1 MSSQTHSRQVV
12 VGYDASSPSEAALKW
27 AARAAKKRDLPLL
40 VLHAAERIQ
49 YTQDEGSGVWDKS
62 RALADAK
69 DVATGGAERVTASFP
84 DVEVKTAGSLF
95 TAKVALGEVSTNS
108 SMMVLG
114 TNGRGKAGSFLLGST
129 AYAIAGYAR
138 CPVVIVQDGADE
150 LPGPDHPIVVGVN
163 GTPGSER
170 AIETAIDAAH
180 EWGSPISLVS
190 TWAPAEP
197 WTNGPAG
204 YTSVSEASKDYQAS
218 AEKINAETV
227 ARVSQEHPNLKV
239 TGTVV
244 KGKPVDSLVKAA
256 AGGGLLVVGKRGYG
270 SLVGSTVGSTTLGVL
285 NSAKLPIMVVD

>member
-1 MSSQTHSRQVV
+1 MSPKPHSRQVV

-27 AARAAKKRDLPLL
+27 AARAADHRELPLL
-40 VLHAAERIQ
+40 VLHAAERIM
-49 YTQDEGSGVWDKS
+49 YTQDAGSGIWDKD

-69 DVATGGAERVTASFP
+69 DIAQGGAERVTAAFP
-84 DVEVKTAGSLF
+84 NLTVKTAGSLF

-114 TNGRGKAGSFLLGST
+114 SNGRGKIGSFLLGST

-138 CPVVIVQDGADE
+138 CPVVIVQDGSDK
-150 LPGPDHPIVVGVN
+150 LPGPDRPIVVGVN

-170 AIETAIDAAH
+170 AIETAVDIAH
-180 EWGSPISLVS
+180 EWGAPLALVS

-204 YTSVSEASKDYQAS
+204 YTSVAQASKDYQES

-227 ARVSQEHPNLKV
+227 ARVAEEHQGLTV

-244 KGKPVDSLVKAA
+244 KDKPVEGLVKTA

-270 SLVGSTVGSTTLGVL
+270 SFVGSTVGSTTLGVL
-285 NSAKLPIMVVD
+285 NQAKLPIMVVD